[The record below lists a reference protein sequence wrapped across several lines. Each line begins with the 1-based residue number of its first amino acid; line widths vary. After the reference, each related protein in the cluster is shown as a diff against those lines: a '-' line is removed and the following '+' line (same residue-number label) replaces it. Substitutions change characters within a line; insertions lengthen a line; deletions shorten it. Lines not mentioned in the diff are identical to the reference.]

1 MRYTYTNIKNTNYRE
16 GNRNYR
22 EEINTVRET
31 KNTKQKTSLNTRG
44 NSRV

>member
-1 MRYTYTNIKNTNYRE
+1 MRYTYTNIKNINSRE

-22 EEINTVRET
+22 EEMNTVRET

-44 NSRV
+44 NRRV